1 MNFTTFDIILVAVSA
16 IGLLAIILQGVFI
29 YKVAKSVNIKEKID
43 TNVVEEENPGDSLYE
58 RLKFKYRTDPKRF
71 VKTSL
76 FLTYF
81 LFFIAIPGINTLH
94 NKYMEEPD
102 VSITGPS
109 ENQIVDTVFTV
120 EGGLRNVEPGKEIL
134 WLALYSV
141 EQNKYYLNNRSAEIK
156 YETNKWQSK
165 ISIPKLIGSNG
176 KKIKIVVMLIDKTT
190 NAYEDIMNNI
200 SEEKGKPIDKL
211 PSDCKIMEE
220 INFITK

>member
-1 MNFTTFDIILVAVSA
+1 MNFSTLEILLVAVSA
-16 IGLLAIILQGVFI
+16 ISLLAIVLQGVFI

-43 TNVVEEENPGDSLYE
+43 TTVLEEENPGDSLYE

-76 FLTYF
+76 FFTYF
-81 LFFIAIPGINTLH
+81 LFFIAIPGINTIH
-94 NKYMEEPD
+94 NKYMEEPN
-102 VSITGPS
+102 VSITGPAA
-109 ENQIVDTVFTV
+109 NQLVDTVFTV
-120 EGGLRNVEPGKEIL
+120 AGGFRNVEPGKEIL

-141 EQNKYYLNNRSAEIK
+141 EQNKYYLNSRSAEIK

-165 ISIPKLIGSNG
+165 ISIPNFIGRNG

-200 SEEKGKPIDKL
+200 SEENGKPLDKL
-211 PSDCKIMEE
+211 PPGCKIMEE
-220 INFITK
+220 INFNIK